1 MWHLKK
7 GDLKKQEILRT
18 AEFLFCRNGYE
29 ATGVQEIIDALHTSK
44 GSFYH
49 HFVSKEALLEEIC
62 RARLSAD
69 ALHCQLPPS
78 GSDPVSELNALLSC
92 VIPFT
97 GEKLSF
103 LLMLLPV
110 FRLNE
115 GIHLRCFYEKELI
128 KIYSDPLSEI
138 LKKGTSYGFFVCRNP
153 AFSADTVLL
162 IVNRLWMKTCDMILE
177 RESAGSVADPA
188 ELLAMIGEYRLAI
201 ERILCAPFG
210 SISLIRLSDILS
222 ITEQIHLHWRKA

>member
-153 AFSADTVLL
+153 AFSADT
-162 IVNRLWMKTCDMILE
+162 
-177 RESAGSVADPA
+177 DPA